1 MRKTFPARAG
11 VAALAVLFCFC
22 LASAALAAPAE
33 RWIHIKVDDTA
44 RGELVRVN
52 VPLSFAEK
60 VLPTINHGELREGKV
75 HISHANI
82 DDVDLHALLDAIRTA
97 PDNEFVTVQSKD
109 EDVRVA
115 KSNGNLVVHVLDK
128 REKDKK
134 VDITMP
140 MTVVDALFKSGTNDL
155 DLVAAVRVL
164 GELGDTTLVTIHDA
178 TQNVRIWIDSHNTAE

>member
-1 MRKTFPARAG
+1 MRKTFAARVG
-11 VAALAVLFCFC
+11 VAALAVLFCLC

-44 RGELVRVN
+44 KGELVRVN

-75 HISHANI
+75 HIGNANI
-82 DDVDLHALLDAIRTA
+82 DDVDLHALLDAIRAT
-97 PDNEFVTVQSKD
+97 PDNEFVTVQSRD

-115 KSNGNLVVHVLDK
+115 KSNGNLVVHLTDK
-128 REKDKK
+128 REKDQK
-134 VDITMP
+134 VDVTIP
-140 MTVVDALFKSGTNDL
+140 MTVVDALFKSGTNNL

-164 GELGDTTLVTIHDA
+164 RELGDTTLVTIHDA
-178 TQNVRIWIDSHNTAE
+178 TQNVRIWIDSHNTSE

>member
-1 MRKTFPARAG
+1 MRKTFAARVG

-22 LASAALAAPAE
+22 LARAALAAPVE
-33 RWIHIKVDDTA
+33 RWIHIKVDDTTK
-44 RGELVRVN
+44 GELVRVN

-155 DLVAAVRVL
+155 DLVAAVRVMR
-164 GELGDTTLVTIHDA
+164 ELGDTTLVTIHDA
-178 TQNVRIWIDSHNTAE
+178 TQNVRIWIDSHNTSE

>member
-1 MRKTFPARAG
+1 MRKTFPARVGA
-11 VAALAVLFCFC
+11 AALAALFCFC
-22 LASAALAAPAE
+22 LANAALAAPAE

-44 RGELVRVN
+44 KGELVRVN

-75 HISHANI
+75 HIGNANI

-97 PDNEFVTVQSKD
+97 PDNEFVTVQSRD

-128 REKDKK
+128 REKDQK

-164 GELGDTTLVTIHDA
+164 RELGDTTLVTIHDA
-178 TQNVRIWIDSHNTAE
+178 TQNVRIWIDSRNTSE